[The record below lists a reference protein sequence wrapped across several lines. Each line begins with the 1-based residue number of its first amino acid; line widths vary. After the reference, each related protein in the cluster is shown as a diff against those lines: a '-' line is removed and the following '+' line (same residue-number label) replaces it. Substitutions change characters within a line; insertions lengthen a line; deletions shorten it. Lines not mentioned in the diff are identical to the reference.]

1 MYRYFLPSLYGS
13 ALFPK
18 AEMGPREMEPRE
30 MEPLQMQHSSAIFH
44 KQKPVIDVLIVV
56 SFNGYLFDFYLFTF

>member
-1 MYRYFLPSLYGS
+1 MQTCLNSYILEGSSNEVTGS

-18 AEMGPREMEPRE
+18 SE

-56 SFNGYLFDFYLFTF
+56 SFNDFGQWLLV